1 MLATSTAGLLPSAR
15 LLLPRAIHETGA
27 GTWNGPPC
35 DANGAPRMSRGHAQ
49 PEEPGG
55 KLKPPGRRPKTS
67 RQPRRSAVWSGL
79 DVGLRFPTLFL
90 RDRRLGIRGDVRAG
104 HGQKPREEAVAI
116 TL

>member
-55 KLKPPGRRPKTS
+55 KLEAARSTATENLAATSAIGRLERPRRRPGGFRPYS
-67 RQPRRSAVWSGL
+67 L
-79 DVGLRFPTLFL
+79 EIVG
-90 RDRRLGIRGDVRAG
+90 
-104 HGQKPREEAVAI
+104 
-116 TL
+116 